1 MATVK
6 KATTAKK
13 NTTAKKTIASQ
24 STKVKKVIRKVKKVL
39 FVASEAAPYIR
50 TGGLGDVAGALP
62 KALQK
67 SGVEVRVVIPL
78 YADIPSRLKDTMRFI
93 GYTYVPLAWR
103 NQYCGVYEQTFDGI
117 KYYFIDNEYY
127 FKRSGLYGHF
137 DDAERYA
144 FFSKAVLELLML
156 VDFDPDI
163 IHCNDWHTALVPVF
177 LDLFY
182 RNNKLFTNIRTVFTI
197 HNIEFQGKY
206 PKSLAADILGIP
218 ADKLSLVEYAGATN
232 YMKGG
237 IECSSAVTT
246 VSPTYADELTDPYF
260 AYGLE
265 NIISARKFK
274 LKGIINGIDT
284 EEYNPMT
291 DTALFKPFNI
301 DNLEAKLENK
311 KSLCKLV
318 DLSTDT
324 KKPLISMVTRLTTQ
338 KGVDLLTAIA
348 EDLLA
353 ADIQLVIL
361 GTGDWKYETMLK
373 DLEHRYKAKLSV
385 IINFSR
391 DIASKIYG
399 GSDIFLMPSKFEPC
413 GLSQMIAMRY
423 GSVPIV
429 RETGGLKDTVEP
441 YDPITKKGTGYRFY
455 SYNAHDML
463 NSIWLAVDTFY
474 NSKEDW
480 KQIVKNDMAMDF
492 GWEKS
497 AVEYIALY
505 NSLLK

>member
-1 MATVK
+1 VATKTKMAADLEKPKTK
-6 KATTAKK
+6 KAA
-13 NTTAKKTIASQ
+13 
-24 STKVKKVIRKVKKVL
+24 RKEVKKVL

-50 TGGLGDVAGALP
+50 SGGLGDVAGALP
-62 KALQK
+62 KSLQK
-67 SGVEVRVVIPL
+67 SGIEVRVVIPL
-78 YADIPSRLKDTMRFI
+78 YADISSRLKDTMRFV

-103 NQYCGVYEQTFDGI
+103 NQYCGVFEQSFDGV

-182 RNNKLFTNIRTVFTI
+182 RQNKLFSGIKTVFTI

-206 PKSLAADILGIP
+206 DSSIAADILGIP
-218 ADKLSLVEYAGATN
+218 VSKLSVVEYAGCTN

-237 IECSSAVTT
+237 IECASSVTT
-246 VSPTYADELTDPYF
+246 VSPTYAEELTDPYF

-265 NIISARKFK
+265 SLISARQFK
-274 LKGIINGIDT
+274 LKGIINGIDI

-291 DTALFKPFNI
+291 DAALFKPFGA
-301 DNLEAKLENK
+301 DNLDAKLENK
-311 KSLCKLV
+311 ISLCKLV
-318 DLSTDT
+318 DLSTDPA
-324 KKPLISMVTRLTTQ
+324 KPLISMVTRLTSQ

-348 EDLLA
+348 EELLA
-353 ADIQLVIL
+353 ADVQLVVL

-373 DLEHRYKAKLSV
+373 DLEHRYKAKFSV

-423 GSVPIV
+423 GTVPVV
-429 RETGGLKDTVEP
+429 RETGGLKDTVIP
-441 YDPITKKGTGYRFY
+441 FNHDTKEGTGFSFY

-463 NSIWLAVDTFY
+463 DAIWRAVDTFY
-474 NSKEDW
+474 NNKEDW
-480 KQIVKNDMAMDF
+480 KKIVKNAMSKDF
-492 GWEKS
+492 SWDKS
-497 AVEYIALY
+497 AEQYIVLY

>member
-1 MATVK
+1 MATTNKSTASVK
-6 KATTAKK
+6 TKPKRRKTA
-13 NTTAKKTIASQ
+13 AREI
-24 STKVKKVIRKVKKVL
+24 KKVL

-50 TGGLGDVAGALP
+50 SGGLGDVAGALP

-67 SGVEVRVVIPL
+67 LGVEVRVVIPL
-78 YADIPSRLKDTMRFI
+78 YADIPSRLKDTMRFV

-103 NQYCGVYEQTFDGI
+103 NQYCGVFEQTFDGV

-156 VDFDPDI
+156 VDFDPDVV
-163 IHCNDWHTALVPVF
+163 HCNDWHTALVPVF

-182 RNNKLFTNIRTVFTI
+182 RQNKLFSNIKTVFTI

-206 PKSLAADILGIP
+206 DSAIAADILGIP
-218 ADKLSLVEYAGATN
+218 APKLSLVEYAGCTN

-237 IECSSAVTT
+237 IESAAAITT
-246 VSPTYADELTDPYF
+246 VSPTYAEELTDPYF

-265 NIISARKFK
+265 SIISARKYK
-274 LKGIINGIDT
+274 LTGILNGIDIG
-284 EEYNPMT
+284 EYDPMT
-291 DTALFKPFNI
+291 DPALFKPFSA
-301 DNLEAKLENK
+301 DNLEGKLENK
-311 KSLCKLV
+311 INLCKLV
-318 DLSTDT
+318 DLSTDPT
-324 KKPLISMVTRLTTQ
+324 KPLISMVTRLASQ
-338 KGVDLLTAIA
+338 KGVDLLTAVA

-353 ADIQLVIL
+353 ADVQLVVL

-373 DLEHRYKAKLSV
+373 DLEHRYKAKFSV

-423 GSVPIV
+423 GTVPVV
-429 RETGGLKDTVEP
+429 RETGGLKDTVTAFNN
-441 YDPITKKGTGYRFY
+441 DTKEGTGFSFY

-463 NSIWLAVDTFY
+463 DAIWRAVDTFY
-474 NSKEDW
+474 NNKEDW
-480 KQIVKNDMAMDF
+480 KTLVANIMNKDF
-492 GWEKS
+492 SWDKS
-497 AVEYIALY
+497 AEQYIKLY
-505 NSLLK
+505 NGLLK